1 MTTSDQTPQDEA
13 RARAAAEA
21 AAWRLRF
28 DDGASN
34 EADPQF
40 REWLAASRENAAAM
54 ERADRASRILDE
66 HAASPEI
73 VKLRRDALDQSG
85 RTAAR
90 RWAPFR
96 RPSAGLRAAAAA
108 FALVLTGLA
117 GVLILDAGR
126 DRSGVEIAQSETF
139 ETAIGETRVVTL
151 ADNSRVTLDA
161 ASRISIRYSTERRDL
176 TLERGQAYFD
186 VAKDR
191 NRPFRVTAGDQVV
204 VATGTAFNIELVGD
218 EVLVTLLEGEV
229 IVSDAGAPAPR
240 LAIPGVPS
248 VARPAVKL
256 ATGQQFIAAGAE
268 TREIERHVNVEKT
281 NAWRSGKIMLD
292 GDTLAEAVARM
303 NRYSRITLSVE
314 GEEISSLRISGVFNA
329 GDTDAFIEAVEAYFP
344 VEARRMSAS
353 SIEIHAKS

>member
-1 MTTSDQTPQDEA
+1 MTKEAQQSEA
-13 RARAAAEA
+13 RARAIEGAVE
-21 AAWRLRF
+21 WRVRF
-28 DDGASN
+28 DEGRSDES
-34 EADPQF
+34 DPDF
-40 REWLAASRENAAAM
+40 RAWLAASPEHAAAM
-54 ERADRASRILDE
+54 ARADRVSRILDE
-66 HAASPEI
+66 HAAAPEL

-85 RTAAR
+85 RAAAR
-90 RWAPFR
+90 RWAPFGR
-96 RPSAGLRAAAAA
+96 GAARMRAAAAV
-108 FALVLTGLA
+108 FALLATGLA
-117 GVLILDAGR
+117 ATAVFAPAEVDPA
-126 DRSGVEIAQSETF
+126 GVEIAQAESF

-161 ASRISIRYSTERRDL
+161 ASRVRIRYSAGHRDI

-218 EVLVTLLEGEV
+218 NVLVTLLEGEV
-229 IVSDAGAPAPR
+229 VVSDADAKPRR
-240 LAIPGVPS
+240 LAIPGIPS

-256 ATGQQFIAAGAE
+256 ATGEQLVATATDE
-268 TREIERHVNVEKT
+268 REVERDVNVEKT
-281 NAWRSGKIMLD
+281 NAWRAGKIILD

-303 NRYSRITLSVE
+303 NRYSRITLTVE
-314 GEEISSLRISGVFNA
+314 GQGLEELRISGVFNA

-353 SIEIHAKS
+353 SIEIHPKS